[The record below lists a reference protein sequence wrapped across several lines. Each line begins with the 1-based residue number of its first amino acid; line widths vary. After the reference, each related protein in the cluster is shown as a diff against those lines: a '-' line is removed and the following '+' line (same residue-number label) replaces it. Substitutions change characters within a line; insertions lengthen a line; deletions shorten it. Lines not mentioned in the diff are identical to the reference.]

1 MHGIKKYIIL
11 LIIGSVAFAALFFY
25 LCYREFHQPNEME
38 TESVFLVPAGQ
49 GLIRTARL
57 LDEQKLISDREIFKI
72 GVMLS
77 GKERTLKAG
86 EFLIPAAA
94 SMKDILD
101 ILVAGTVIQHQLTI
115 VEGWTSVQIFDYLNA
130 IDNLSEPLTDL
141 PAEGSV
147 LPESYKYTYGTSR
160 LDILKRMQQNQ
171 KIMLD
176 DLWDNRAANLPI
188 KTMDEAVTLASIVER
203 ETGIAAERPHIAG
216 VFINRLNRK
225 IRLQSDPTIIYGI
238 DRKGYIDRPLR
249 RSQIENKENLYNT
262 YQIDGLPPTPI
273 AHPGIASLEAVL
285 KPMATNDIFFVDEGT
300 GGHVFAETLD
310 QHKKNV
316 AAWRKIENGRK

>member
-1 MHGIKKYIIL
+1 
-11 LIIGSVAFAALFFY
+11 
-25 LCYREFHQPNEME
+25 
-38 TESVFLVPAGQ
+38 
-49 GLIRTARL
+49 
-57 LDEQKLISDREIFKI
+57 
-72 GVMLS
+72 
-77 GKERTLKAG
+77 
-86 EFLIPAAA
+86 
-94 SMKDILD
+94 
-101 ILVAGTVIQHQLTI
+101 
-115 VEGWTSVQIFDYLNA
+115 
-130 IDNLSEPLTDL
+130 
-141 PAEGSV
+141 
-147 LPESYKYTYGTSR
+147 
-160 LDILKRMQQNQ
+160 
-171 KIMLD
+171 MLD

-285 KPMATNDIFFVDEGT
+285 KPMATNDIFFVADGT

>member
-25 LCYREFHQPNEME
+25 LGYREFHQPNEME

-285 KPMATNDIFFVDEGT
+285 KPMATNDIFFVADGT